1 MEIAHFSHL
10 KLNFLFSHKK
20 AESYNKII
28 QFVTELAKVF
38 SDCYIEINLKDTFP
52 KQNALFPQRIDTSMI
67 VYIPSPLNADDY
79 PEAYRMIPINR
90 DDKQVG
96 TVIISL
102 DHIPNRD
109 NVEDIEIINRLDVR
123 LLEADLLPTRK

>member
-52 KQNALFPQRIDTSMI
+52 M
-67 VYIPSPLNADDY
+67 
-79 PEAYRMIPINR
+79 
-90 DDKQVG
+90 
-96 TVIISL
+96 
-102 DHIPNRD
+102 
-109 NVEDIEIINRLDVR
+109 
-123 LLEADLLPTRK
+123 